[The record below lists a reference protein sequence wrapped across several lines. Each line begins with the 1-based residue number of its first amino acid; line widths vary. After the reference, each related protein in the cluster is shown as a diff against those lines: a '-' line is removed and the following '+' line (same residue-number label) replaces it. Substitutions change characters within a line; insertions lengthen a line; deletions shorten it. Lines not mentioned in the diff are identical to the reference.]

1 MDDGIVPLPASVDIV
16 LFESILQG
24 MDDNIQFTLE
34 RAIESLL
41 PNGAL
46 CKMLSYL
53 DASIIHHE
61 DGNIETDVYY
71 KETNSHDYL
80 DYHSHH
86 PPISR
91 RTFHTIWQSGSLY
104 FAQMMRKN
112 N

>member
-71 KETNSHDYL
+71 KETISQYYL
-80 DYHSHH
+80 YIFII